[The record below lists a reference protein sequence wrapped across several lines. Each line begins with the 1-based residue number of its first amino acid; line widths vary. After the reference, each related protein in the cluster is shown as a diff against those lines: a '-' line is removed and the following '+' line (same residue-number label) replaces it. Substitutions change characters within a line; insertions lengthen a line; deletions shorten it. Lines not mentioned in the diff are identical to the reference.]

1 METTDEGGRPIMDVI
16 GMGNP
21 CVDLLARVNE
31 IPVAGESASLF
42 ETSVQ
47 GGGKVATALITLGRL
62 GARCGIVGAVGDDAN
77 GAFCIRDFARHGV
90 DTSHL
95 TVEKNADTPFAIV
108 LADDKCHER
117 SILYRRGHAGLDGV
131 RNDYDYLKTARIL
144 HLETANPWDFEAAQ
158 YAKSQ
163 GICVAF
169 DADHYDTKK
178 DELTPLIDV
187 FIGSAHYYRTLFSS
201 GELKDNMM
209 ALRKRGPSVV
219 VFTFGAQGC
228 AVLDDDGFSI
238 VPAYPVSVV
247 DTTGAGDVFHGAF
260 LYGMLQNWTS
270 VQCAKFA
277 SAVSAIKC
285 TKAGG
290 RAGIPTRKMVDE
302 FMKNGV
308 FDDRGELAQRVAQYQ
323 QMGVVG

>member
-1 METTDEGGRPIMDVI
+1 MDVI

-31 IPVAGESASLF
+31 IPAAGESASLF
-42 ETSVQ
+42 ETSAQ

-77 GAFCIRDFARHGV
+77 GAFCIRDFVRHGV

-117 SILYRRGHAGLDGV
+117 SIFYRRGKAGLDGV
-131 RNDYDYLKTARIL
+131 KNDYAYLKSAKIL
-144 HLETANPWDFEAAQ
+144 HLETANPWDVEAAE
-158 YAKSQ
+158 YANRQ

-169 DADHYDTKK
+169 DADHYDRKK
-178 DELTPLIDV
+178 DELTALIDV
-187 FIGSAHYYRTLFSS
+187 FIGSAHYYRALFSG

-270 VQCAKFA
+270 VRCAKFA

-285 TKAGG
+285 TRAGG

-302 FMKNGV
+302 FMENGD
-308 FDDRGELAQRVAQYQ
+308 FDDDGELAQRVAQYQ